1 MLGRLILSFIPLAG
15 AALAQQSGAWTDPT
29 TNIPFQSYVEP
40 GTGIRLSTAF
50 PAATAP
56 TEFVGEIVA
65 PITSKW
71 VGWSLGGG
79 MNSNL
84 LLVAWPNGN
93 SIVSSTRMSTGYTMP
108 TVVSGF
114 TLTTIAA
121 GTTVNATHWKWLF
134 RCQGCTSWTTA
145 AGTTG
150 AMTTNGVQVFG
161 WAQSTVAADTPSN
174 PASTFPEHKTFGNW
188 GHNTA
193 SAHYSNYDDFLDGS
207 VTPVTSAPVTTST
220 ASATTT
226 SSAPVV
232 TATPYDYI
240 VVGAGA
246 SGIIVADRLSEAGK
260 NVLLIERGGPS
271 TAETGGT
278 EVPSWPSKTSLTKFD
293 IPGLFES
300 MFSGSLPYWWC
311 DDVQPFAGCIVG
323 GGAAING
330 LLYWYPTDA
339 EWATSNGWPSGWQ
352 TPNTALDKVKTRL
365 PATDT
370 PSTDGKR
377 YLTQVYDVVKSILD
391 KQNYSATTIN
401 NNVNAK
407 DHVYGNPGYYIKNGK
422 RTGPMDTYLKTA
434 KARSNFKL
442 ISNTKVLSLVRNGAQ
457 ITGVQTDNMSI
468 NGNGIVSLTAKGRVI
483 LSAGPFGT
491 AKILFGSGIGPSD
504 QIGFIA
510 GNAVL
515 SQYLPPSSQ
524 YINLPVGMNVKDN
537 PSVNLVFTHPSV
549 DSYDN
554 WAPIW
559 SNPRVADANQYVQS
573 QSGVFA
579 SSSPR
584 INFWRA
590 YGGSDGKTR
599 YVQGTSRPGACC
611 FTPTYPYNETAQFTI
626 TMYISTGLTSVGRI
640 GMDDA
645 SLKMRVIT
653 KPWFTDPVDKA
664 VMVTAINDILATYKQ
679 VSNLALI
686 SPDNVTSTETHV
698 TQMVDSSNHWTGST
712 KIGTSSSSSVV
723 DANTK
728 VWNTNNLFV
737 VDSGIMPGMPTGN
750 PQGAI
755 FVMAENAVPKI
766 LALAGG
772 A

>member
-1 MLGRLILSFIPLAG
+1 MLGRLILSLIPLAG
-15 AALAQQSGAWTDPT
+15 AAFAQQSSAWTDSAT
-29 TNIPFQSYVEP
+29 GIPFQSYVEP
-40 GTGIRLSTAF
+40 VTGIRISTAF
-50 PAATAP
+50 PSSTTP
-56 TEFVGEIVA
+56 TEFVGEIIA
-65 PITSKW
+65 PISSKW

-93 SIVSSTRMSTGYTMP
+93 SIVSSTRMATGYTQP

-114 TLTTIAA
+114 TLTTITA
-121 GTTVNATHWKWLF
+121 GSTVNATHWKWLF
-134 RCQGCTSWTTA
+134 RCQGCTSWT
-145 AGTTG
+145 GG

-161 WAQSTVAADTPSN
+161 WAQSTAAVDTPSD
-174 PASTFPEHKTFGNW
+174 PASTFQEHTTFGMW

-193 SAHYSNYDDFLDGS
+193 DAHYSNYDDFLDGS
-207 VTPVTSAPVTTST
+207 ATPITTTVPTST
-220 ASATTT
+220 ATATATTT
-226 SSAPVV
+226 APVV

-260 NVLLIERGGPS
+260 NVLLIER
-271 TAETGGT
+271 
-278 EVPSWPSKTSLTKFD
+278 
-293 IPGLFES
+293 
-300 MFSGSLPYWWC
+300 
-311 DDVQPFAGCIVG
+311 
-323 GGAAING
+323 
-330 LLYWYPTDA
+330 LYWYPTDA

-352 TPNTALDKVKTRL
+352 TPNTALEKVKARL
-365 PATDT
+365 PSTDT

-391 KQNYSATTIN
+391 KQNYSALAIN
-401 NNVNAK
+401 SNPNAK
-407 DHVYGNPGYYIKNGK
+407 DHVYGNPSYYVQGGK
-422 RTGPMDTYLKTA
+422 RTGPMGTYLKTA

-442 ISNTKVLSLVRNGAQ
+442 LTNTKVLSLVRNGAQ
-457 ITGVQTDNMSI
+457 VTGVQTDNTSI
-468 NGNGIVSLTAKGRVI
+468 NGNGVIQLTSKGRVI

-504 QIGFIA
+504 QIAYFA
-510 GNAVL
+510 ADSTL
-515 SQYLPPSSQ
+515 SKYLPPSSQ
-524 YINLPVGMNVKDN
+524 YISLPVGQNVKDN

-559 SNPRVADANQYVQS
+559 STPRTADANQYVQS

-579 SSSPR
+579 GSSPR

-626 TMYISTGLTSVGRI
+626 TLYLSTGLTSVGRI
-640 GMDDA
+640 GVNDA
-645 SLKMRVIT
+645 SLKMRAIT
-653 KPWFTDPVDKA
+653 TPWFTDPVDKA
-664 VMVTAINDILATYKQ
+664 VMVTAINDVLSTYKQ
-679 VSNLALI
+679 VPNLALI
-686 SPDNVTSTETHV
+686 SPDNVTSTETHA
-698 TQMVDSSNHWTGST
+698 TNMVDSSNHWTGST

-723 DANTK
+723 DTNTK

-755 FVMAENAVPKI
+755 FVMAETAVAKI
-766 LALAGG
+766 LALSGG

>member
-1 MLGRLILSFIPLAG
+1 
-15 AALAQQSGAWTDPT
+15 
-29 TNIPFQSYVEP
+29 
-40 GTGIRLSTAF
+40 
-50 PAATAP
+50 
-56 TEFVGEIVA
+56 
-65 PITSKW
+65 
-71 VGWSLGGG
+71 
-79 MNSNL
+79 
-84 LLVAWPNGN
+84 N
-93 SIVSSTRMSTGYTMP
+93 SIVASTRMSTGYTQP

-114 TLTTIAA
+114 TLSTITA

-134 RCQGCTSWTTA
+134 RCQGCTSWPTA
-145 AGTTG
+145 SGTTG
-150 AMTTNGVQVFG
+150 SMITNGVQVFG
-161 WAQSTVAADTPSN
+161 WARSTAAVDTPSN
-174 PASTFPEHKTFGNW
+174 PASTFQEH
-188 GHNTA
+188 
-193 SAHYSNYDDFLDGS
+193 
-207 VTPVTSAPVTTST
+207 TTSFQLVLLQQLRPLPLPLLRP
-220 ASATTT
+220 TT
-226 SSAPVV
+226 APVV

-271 TAETGGT
+271 TAATGGT
-278 EVPSWPSKTSLTKFD
+278 EVPPWPSKTSLTKFD

-300 MFSGSLPYWWC
+300 MFSSSLPYWWC
-311 DDVQPFAGCIVG
+311 DDVQPFAGCLIG

-352 TPNTALDKVKTRL
+352 TPNTALSKVKARL

-377 YLTQVYDVVKSILD
+377 YLPQVYDVVKSLLD

-401 NNVNAK
+401 NNPNAK
-407 DHVYGNPGYYIKNGK
+407 DHVYGHPGYYVQGGK
-422 RTGPMDTYLKTA
+422 RTGTISTYLKTA

-457 ITGVQTDNMSI
+457 ITGVQTDNKSI
-468 NGNGIVSLTAKGRVI
+468 NGNGIVSLTSKGRVI

-504 QIGFIA
+504 QIALIA
-510 GNAVL
+510 ANSVL
-515 SQYLPPSSQ
+515 SKYLPPSSQ
-524 YINLPVGMNVKDN
+524 YINLPVGQNVKDN

-559 SNPRVADANQYVQS
+559 SSPRVGDANQYVQS

-579 SSSPR
+579 GSSPR

-626 TMYISTGLTSVGRI
+626 TMYISTGLTSIGRI

-645 SLKMRVIT
+645 SLKMRPIT

-679 VSNLALI
+679 IPNLALI
-686 SPDNVTSTETHV
+686 SPDNVTSTEAHV

-723 DANTK
+723 DTNTK

-737 VDSGIMPGMPTGN
+737 VDSGIMPGMPMGN

-755 FVMAENAVPKI
+755 FVMAENAVAKI
-766 LALAGG
+766 LALSGG

>member
-1 MLGRLILSFIPLAG
+1 MLGRLILSLIPLAG
-15 AALAQQSGAWTDPT
+15 AVFAQQSTPWTDPA
-29 TNIPFQSYVEP
+29 TNIPFESYVNP
-40 GTGIRLSTAF
+40 VNGIRYSIAF
-50 PAATAP
+50 PSSTSP
-56 TEFVGEIVA
+56 TEFVGEIAA
-65 PITSKW
+65 PISSKW
-71 VGWSLGGG
+71 VGWSLGPG
-79 MNSNL
+79 MNGNL

-93 SIVSSTRMSTGYTMP
+93 SIVGSARMATGYTMP
-108 TVVSGF
+108 TVVSGP

-121 GTTVNATHWKWLF
+121 GSGVNATHWKWLF
-134 RCQGCTSWTTA
+134 RCQGCTSWTSPGGV
-145 AGTTG
+145 AGS
-150 AMTTNGVQVFG
+150 MNTNGVQVFG
-161 WAQSTVAADTPSN
+161 WAQGTTAPATPAN
-174 PASTFPEHKTFGNW
+174 PASTFTEHQTFGNW
-188 GHNTA
+188 
-193 SAHYSNYDDFLDGS
+193 AHVTSTPHFSNYDDFLDGK
-207 VTPVTSAPVTTST
+207 VTPTEP
-220 ASATTT
+220 TTT
-226 SSAPVV
+226 ATGPSTTTTAGPVV

-260 NVLLIERGGPS
+260 KVLLIERGGPS

-278 EVPSWPSKTSLTKFD
+278 ETPPWPSKTSLTRFD

-300 MFSGSLPYWWC
+300 MFGASNPYWWC
-311 DDVQPFAGCIVG
+311 DDVQPFAGCLVG

-352 TPNTALDKVKTRL
+352 TPNSALEKVKARL

-377 YLTQVYDVVKSILD
+377 YLGQVYDVVKSILD

-407 DHVYGNPGYYIKNGK
+407 DHVYGHPGYYVKGGK

-442 ISNTKVLSLVRNGAQ
+442 LTNTKVLSLVRNGAQ
-457 ITGVQTDNMSI
+457 ITGVQTDNKSI
-468 NGNGIVSLTAKGRVI
+468 NGNGIIQLTSKGRVI

-491 AKILFGSGIGPSD
+491 AKILFGSGVGPAD
-504 QIGFIA
+504 QIAFIA
-510 GNAVL
+510 ADSTL
-515 SQYLPPSSQ
+515 SKYLPPSSQ
-524 YINLPVGMNVKDN
+524 YINLPVGLNVKDN
-537 PSVNLVFTHPSV
+537 PSVNLVFTHPTV

-559 SNPRVADANQYVQS
+559 ASPRVGDANQYVQS
-573 QSGVFA
+573 QAGVFA
-579 SSSPR
+579 GSSPR

-611 FTPTYPYNETAQFTI
+611 FTPTYPYNTTAQFTI
-626 TMYISTGLTSVGRI
+626 TMYLSTGLTSTGRI
-640 GMDDA
+640 GLDDA
-645 SLKMRVIT
+645 SLRMRAIT

-664 VMVTAINDILATYKQ
+664 VMVNAINDVLATYKQ
-679 VSNLALI
+679 VPNLALI
-686 SPDNVTSTETHV
+686 SPDNVTSTEAHV
-698 TQMVDSSNHWTGST
+698 TQMVDSSNHWVGST
-712 KIGTSSSSSVV
+712 KIGTSSSNSVV

-737 VDSGIMPGMPTGN
+737 VDSGIMPGMPMGN

-755 FVMAENAVPKI
+755 FVMAENAVAKI
-766 LALAGG
+766 LALSGG

>member
-1 MLGRLILSFIPLAG
+1 MLGRLILSLIPLAG
-15 AALAQQSGAWTDPT
+15 AAFAQQSSAWTDSAT
-29 TNIPFQSYVEP
+29 GIPFQSYVEP
-40 GTGIRLSTAF
+40 VTGIRLSTAF
-50 PAATAP
+50 PSSTTP
-56 TEFVGEIVA
+56 TEFVGEIIA
-65 PITSKW
+65 PISSKW

-93 SIVSSTRMSTGYTMP
+93 SVVSSTRMSTGYTQP

-114 TLTTIAA
+114 TLTTITA
-121 GTTVNATHWKWLF
+121 GTSVNATHWKWLF
-134 RCQGCTSWTTA
+134 RCQGCTSWT
-145 AGTTG
+145 GG

-161 WAQSTVAADTPSN
+161 WAQSTVAVDTPSN
-174 PASTFPEHKTFGNW
+174 PASTFQEHTTFGMW

-193 SAHYSNYDDFLDGS
+193 DAHYSNYDDFLDGS
-207 VTPVTSAPVTTST
+207 ATPITTTVPTSTATATTST
-220 ASATTT
+220 
-226 SSAPVV
+226 SAPVV

-271 TAETGGT
+271 TAQTGGT
-278 EVPSWPSKTSLTKFD
+278 EVPPWPSKTSLTKFD

-311 DDVQPFAGCIVG
+311 DDIQPFAGCLIG

-339 EWATSNGWPSGWQ
+339 EWSTSNGWPSGWQ
-352 TPNTALDKVKTRL
+352 TPNTALEKVKARL

-391 KQNYSATTIN
+391 KQNYSAITIN
-401 NNVNAK
+401 NNPNAK
-407 DHVYGNPGYYIKNGK
+407 DHVYGYPGYYVQGGK

-434 KARSNFKL
+434 KTRSNFKL
-442 ISNTKVLSLVRNGAQ
+442 LSNTKVLSLVRNGAQ
-457 ITGVQTDNMSI
+457 ITGVQTDNKSI
-468 NGNGIVSLTAKGRVI
+468 NGNGVIQLTSKGRVI

-504 QIGFIA
+504 QIAFFA
-510 GNAVL
+510 ADSVL
-515 SQYLPPSSQ
+515 SKYLPPSSQ

-554 WAPIW
+554 WGPIW
-559 SNPRVADANQYVQS
+559 SSPRTADANLYVQS
-573 QSGVFA
+573 QAGVFA
-579 SSSPR
+579 GSSPR

-626 TMYISTGLTSVGRI
+626 TMYLSTGLTSVGRI
-640 GMDDA
+640 GVNDA
-645 SLKMRVIT
+645 SLKMRAIT
-653 KPWFTDPVDKA
+653 APWFTDPVDKA
-664 VMVTAINDILATYKQ
+664 VMVNAISDVLSTYKQ
-679 VSNLALI
+679 VPNLQLI
-686 SPDNVTSTETHV
+686 SPDNVTSIQTHV
-698 TQMVDSSNHWTGST
+698 TQMVDSSNHWIGST
-712 KIGTSSSSSVV
+712 KIGTSSSNSVV
-723 DANTK
+723 DTNTK

-737 VDSGIMPGMPTGN
+737 VDSGIIPGMPTGN

-755 FVMAENAVPKI
+755 FVMAENAVAKI
-766 LALAGG
+766 LALSGG

>member
-1 MLGRLILSFIPLAG
+1 MLIAE
-15 AALAQQSGAWTDPT
+15 AAFAH
-29 TNIPFQSYVEP
+29 
-40 GTGIRLSTAF
+40 
-50 PAATAP
+50 
-56 TEFVGEIVA
+56 
-65 PITSKW
+65 
-71 VGWSLGGG
+71 
-79 MNSNL
+79 
-84 LLVAWPNGN
+84 
-93 SIVSSTRMSTGYTMP
+93 
-108 TVVSGF
+108 
-114 TLTTIAA
+114 
-121 GTTVNATHWKWLF
+121 VNN
-134 RCQGCTSWTTA
+134 WTTPLV
-145 AGTTG
+145 T
-150 AMTTNGVQVFG
+150 V
-161 WAQSTVAADTPSN
+161 ST
-174 PASTFPEHKTFGNW
+174 
-188 GHNTA
+188 
-193 SAHYSNYDDFLDGS
+193 
-207 VTPVTSAPVTTST
+207 
-220 ASATTT
+220 
-226 SSAPVV
+226 
-232 TATPYDYI
+232 YDYI
-240 VVGAGA
+240 VVGAGP
-246 SGIIVADRLSEAGK
+246 SGIITADRLSEAGK
-260 NVLLIERGGPS
+260 KVLLIERGGPS

-278 EVPSWPSKTSLTKFD
+278 DVPPWPSRTNLTRFD
-293 IPGLFES
+293 IPGLYES
-300 MFSGSLPYWWC
+300 IFSAASPYWWC
-311 DDVQPFAGCIVG
+311 DDVKAGAACLMG
-323 GGAAING
+323 GGAAVNG

-352 TPNTALDKVKTRL
+352 TPNAALNKVKARL
-365 PATDT
+365 PSTDT

-377 YLTQVYDVVKSILD
+377 YLTQVYDIVKLILD
-391 KQNYSATTIN
+391 KQNYSAVTIN
-401 NNVNAK
+401 ENRNSK
-407 DHVYGNPGYYIKNGK
+407 DRVYGHPNYYIQDGK

-468 NGNGIVSLTAKGRVI
+468 NGNGIVSLTSKGRVI

-504 QIGFIA
+504 QIGLIA
-510 GNAVL
+510 GNSVL
-515 SQYLPPSSQ
+515 SKYLPPSSQ

-737 VDSGIMPGMPTGN
+737 VDSGIIPGMPTGN